1 MTTEYEFQEG
11 NKFEKVLKEAI
22 DTAITKAESNENP
35 NHVREQMKKLKYIN
49 VNTSRMRENFLDEA
63 ISEFFYVHR
72 YDKSL
77 LTYTFEKICDLIID
91 EQRED
96 YDEFCKEYDNSIKRS
111 IELSQFIDTNNYV
124 DFYKKLTINEF
135 KKLGFKI

>member
-1 MTTEYEFQEG
+1 MTTEYEFQKSIELE
-11 NKFEKVLKEAI
+11 NVQKKAI
-22 DTAITKAESNENP
+22 ETAEINENS
-35 NHVREQMKKLKYIN
+35 NHVREKMKKLKYIN

-63 ISEFFYVHR
+63 IPEFFYVHR

-77 LTYTFEKICDLIID
+77 LTYTFEKICDLVID

-96 YDEFCKEYDNSIKRS
+96 YDEFCKEYDNRIKRS

-124 DFYKKLTINEF
+124 DFYKKLTISELE
-135 KKLGFKI
+135 KLGFKI